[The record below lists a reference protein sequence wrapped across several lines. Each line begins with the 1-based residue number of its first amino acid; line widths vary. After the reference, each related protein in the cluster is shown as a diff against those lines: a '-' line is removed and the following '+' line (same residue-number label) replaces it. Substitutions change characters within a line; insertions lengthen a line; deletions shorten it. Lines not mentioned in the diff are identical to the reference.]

1 MPQWPWRRTTPPA
14 DALPDATLMQ
24 QVVAGDGDAFADLVA
39 RHERALF
46 NYLLRMTQDEA
57 LTADLMQETWLRVF
71 QNASRYDTTR
81 KFTTWLFSIAYHCC
95 VDSLRWR
102 QRLDRHAQHA
112 PRRLPSNLTQG
123 SDDPQEHLV
132 FQETLDAVR
141 AAVQN
146 LPEAQRAVFVLRHYH
161 DLSYQEIS
169 DIVRCSL
176 GTVKSRMYYA
186 VRHVQQTLTEQDGGK
201 KTPDDLDKAE

>member
-1 MPQWPWRRTTPPA
+1 
-14 DALPDATLMQ
+14 MQ

-71 QNASRYDTTR
+71 QNASRYDTIR
-81 KFTTWLFSIAYHCC
+81 KFTTWLFSIAYHCY
-95 VDSLRWR
+95 VDALRWR
-102 QRLDRHAQHA
+102 QRLERHAQHA
-112 PRRLPSNLTQG
+112 PRRLPLNLTQG

-141 AAVQN
+141 AAVRV
-146 LPEAQRAVFVLRHYH
+146 LPEPQRTVFILRHYH
-161 DLSYQEIS
+161 GLSYQEIS

-186 VRHVQQTLTEQDGGK
+186 VRHVQQTLTARDSSETAPEDLEQ
-201 KTPDDLDKAE
+201 AE